1 MIFTFACGFHLF
13 ESFAEQK
20 EQPGPKSHGHN
31 YNTSGDTEKSESR
44 RAAIFSAPYSNV
56 AWHGHK
62 QFKNT
67 SSEQP
72 SRQALSQS
80 PRLGIAVETIK

>member
-20 EQPGPKSHGHN
+20 EQPGPKSQRHN
-31 YNTSGDTEKSESR
+31 HNARCDAKKSDSR
-44 RAAIFSAPYSNV
+44 GTAIASSPNNNV
-56 AWHGHK
+56 AWHRHK

-67 SSEQP
+67 AAEQP
-72 SRQALSQS
+72 SRQAAGQC
-80 PRLGIAVETIK
+80 PRLIIAVETIK